1 MQRERIGLHQIFR
14 EEEDAGAVG
23 CLVHGLNKPQC
34 KFRKL
39 HHRAGDVAENHQFF
53 AALRLS
59 LKAQPIKA
67 SAGFQAAADGAAE
80 IQLAGVALFLPL
92 GGELA
97 VDLPRNGGNQRNGAG
112 DFHIPELGDIA
123 VKEPQLRVTFL
134 HAQAGVFHFHLL
146 LQQSP
151 GENGMDKIPVEIGM
165 AVNVA
170 LIALH
175 QLAQPFPFFFRHG
188 GVDLLEVFPEM
199 HGLPADL
206 EILFRFSPPFLQRL
220 LALHLVLGLLAH
232 GFLTDEKAVEHTV
245 KAGLLFP
252 GFGKHGAKGGLHLF
266 AIRQPQ
272 GDEDLRCIG
281 CLLDAYGESL
291 QPQHPG
297 EDGELFQIDCGITH
311 GDAPHSR
318 RGSHSSLPGNFP
330 RRAH

>member
-1 MQRERIGLHQIFR
+1 M
-14 EEEDAGAVG
+14 
-23 CLVHGLNKPQC
+23 
-34 KFRKL
+34 
-39 HHRAGDVAENHQFF
+39 
-53 AALRLS
+53 
-59 LKAQPIKA
+59 
-67 SAGFQAAADGAAE
+67 
-80 IQLAGVALFLPL
+80 PL

-146 LQQSP
+146 LQQSS
-151 GENGMDKIPVEIGM
+151 GENGMNKVPVEIGM

-175 QLAQPFPFFFRHG
+175 ELAQPFPFFFRHG

-220 LALHLVLGLLAH
+220 LALHLFLGLPAH

-252 GFGKHGAKGGLHLF
+252 GFGKHGAQGGLHLS
-266 AIRQPQ
+266 AIRKPQ
-272 GDEDLRCIG
+272 GDEDLRRIG
-281 CLLDAYGESL
+281 GLLDTYGEPL
-291 QPQHPG
+291 
-297 EDGELFQIDCGITH
+297 
-311 GDAPHSR
+311 
-318 RGSHSSLPGNFP
+318 LP
-330 RRAH
+330 